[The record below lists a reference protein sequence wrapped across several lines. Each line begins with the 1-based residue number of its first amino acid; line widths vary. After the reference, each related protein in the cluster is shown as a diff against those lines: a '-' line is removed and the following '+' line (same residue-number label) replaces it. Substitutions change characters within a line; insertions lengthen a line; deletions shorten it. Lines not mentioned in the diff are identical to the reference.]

1 MLPLFFLKVDILS
14 SDGTTAIIFVCA
26 AIGIIYSII
35 QSYSKWFFYL
45 DTRENLLTLKT
56 FDQNPTVVSSI
67 NLEKEAKDA
76 EEACN
81 VPMSLSPK
89 AENATLVANIES
101 GSRLTVN
108 LN

>member
-1 MLPLFFLKVDILS
+1 
-14 SDGTTAIIFVCA
+14 
-26 AIGIIYSII
+26 
-35 QSYSKWFFYL
+35 
-45 DTRENLLTLKT
+45 LKT